1 MTEAQKLIEARA
13 QSIVAQFKKQQA
25 MNIPAI
31 VIDNHEALTTY
42 KFDNLQDLV
51 AYLDEHRNTLAFTI
65 YNPVE

>member
-1 MTEAQKLIEARA
+1 
-13 QSIVAQFKKQQA
+13 
-25 MNIPAI
+25 